1 MVLHFLYYYV
11 LGIRDLESIIK
22 GTKSMTYTYV
32 NPKVALM
39 GAGCVK
45 EIGNHAT
52 DLGGTKALI
61 VSGKS
66 THGGKLAK
74 DMRKILEDAGL
85 KAVIFSG
92 ADPNPTDTS
101 AMEGADIYRKENC
114 NIIVAVG
121 GGSPIDCAKAIGIVV
136 YNGGVIND
144 YEGMGKVTKG
154 TPPLIAVNTTAGT
167 ASEMT
172 SFAVITDTKRRIKM
186 AIADA
191 RITPDVAVND
201 PELMVSMSPALTAA
215 TGMDAL
221 THAVEAYVSTMATP
235 TTDAAAIKAI
245 ELISKYLRKAVAHG
259 EDVSTRD
266 MMAHAEYLAG
276 VAFNNAS
283 LGYVHSMAH
292 QLGGFYDLPHGV
304 CNAILLPYVEMYN
317 MHVCPERF
325 ACIAKAM
332 GEEIEGLNLEEAA
345 DRAID
350 AIKKLASD
358 IGIPSGL
365 KELGAR
371 EEDLEILAVN
381 AMQDICHLTNP
392 REFSKEDILEIYR
405 KAL

>member
-1 MVLHFLYYYV
+1 
-11 LGIRDLESIIK
+11 
-22 GTKSMTYTYV
+22 MTYTYL

-45 EIGNHAT
+45 EIGRHAK
-52 DLGGTKALI
+52 DLGAKKALI

-66 THGGKLAK
+66 RHGEELARDIHRILGK
-74 DMRKILEDAGL
+74 AGME
-85 KAVIFSG
+85 ATIFAG

-101 AMEGADIYRKENC
+101 VMEGADIYKKEGC
-114 NIIVAVG
+114 NIIIAVG
-121 GGSPIDCAKAIGIVV
+121 GGSPMDCAKAIGIVV
-136 YNGGVIND
+136 YNGGLIND
-144 YEGMGKVTKG
+144 YEGIGKVTKG
-154 TPPLIAVNTTAGT
+154 IPPLITVNTTAGT

-172 SFAVITDTKRRIKM
+172 SFTIITDTKRHIKM
-186 AIADA
+186 AIADP

-201 PELMVSMSPALTAA
+201 PELMVSMPPALTAA

-245 ELISKYLRKAVAHG
+245 ELISKYLREAVAHG
-259 EDVSTRD
+259 EDVKVRD

-276 VAFNNAS
+276 IAFNNAS

-292 QLGGFYDLPHGV
+292 QLGGLYDLPHGV

-317 MHVCPERF
+317 KQVVPERF
-325 ACIAKAM
+325 AEIAKAM
-332 GEEIEGLNLEEAA
+332 GENIEGLTQEEAA

-350 AIKKLASD
+350 AIKKIAAD

-371 EEDLEILAVN
+371 EEDLELLAEN
-381 AMQDICHLTNP
+381 TMQDICRLTNP
-392 REFSKEDILEIYR
+392 RELSKEDIIEIYR
-405 KAL
+405 KAM

>member
-1 MVLHFLYYYV
+1 MTEN
-11 LGIRDLESIIK
+11 R
-22 GTKSMTYTYV
+22 TYTYL

-45 EIGNHAT
+45 EIGRHAK
-52 DLGGTKALI
+52 DFGATKALI

-66 THGGKLAK
+66 RHGEELAR
-74 DMRKILEDAGL
+74 DIYYILEDAGL
-85 KAVIFSG
+85 EATIFAG

-101 AMEGADIYRKENC
+101 VMEGADIYRKEDC
-114 NIIVAVG
+114 NMIIAVG
-121 GGSPIDCAKAIGIVV
+121 GGSPMDCAKAVGIIV
-136 YNGGVIND
+136 YNGGMIND
-144 YEGMGKVTKG
+144 YEGVGKVKKG
-154 TPPLIAVNTTAGT
+154 IPPLITVNTTAGT

-172 SFAVITDTKRRIKM
+172 SFTIITDTDRHIKM
-186 AIADA
+186 AIVDP

-201 PELMVSMSPALTAA
+201 PELMVSMPPALTAS

-245 ELISKYLRKAVAHG
+245 ELISKYLPEAVAHG
-259 EDVSTRD
+259 EDVRTRD

-276 VAFNNAS
+276 IAFNNAS

-292 QLGGFYDLPHGV
+292 QLGGFYNLPHGV

-317 MHVCPERF
+317 KQVCPERF
-325 ACIAKAM
+325 SDIAKAM
-332 GEEIEGLNLEEAA
+332 GEKVEGLSPDKAA
-345 DRAID
+345 DKAID

-371 EEDLEILAVN
+371 EEDLELLAEN
-381 AMQDICHLTNP
+381 AMQDICRLTNP
-392 REFSKEDILEIYR
+392 RELSKEDIVEIYR
-405 KAL
+405 KAM

>member
-1 MVLHFLYYYV
+1 MTEN
-11 LGIRDLESIIK
+11 R
-22 GTKSMTYTYV
+22 TYTYL

-45 EIGNHAT
+45 EIGRHAK

-66 THGGKLAK
+66 RHGEELAR
-74 DMRKILEDAGL
+74 DIYYILEDAGL
-85 KAVIFSG
+85 EATIFAG

-101 AMEGADIYRKENC
+101 VMEGADIYRKEDC
-114 NIIVAVG
+114 NMIIAVG
-121 GGSPIDCAKAIGIVV
+121 GGSPMDCAKAVGIVV
-136 YNGGVIND
+136 YNGGLIND
-144 YEGMGKVTKG
+144 YEGVGKVTKG
-154 TPPLIAVNTTAGT
+154 IPPLITVNTTAGT

-172 SFAVITDTKRRIKM
+172 SFTIITDTDRHIKM
-186 AIADA
+186 AIVDP

-201 PELMVSMSPALTAA
+201 PELMVSMPPALTAA

-245 ELISKYLRKAVAHG
+245 ELISKYLPEAVAHG
-259 EDVSTRD
+259 EDVRTRD

-276 VAFNNAS
+276 IAFNNAS

-292 QLGGFYDLPHGV
+292 QLGGFYNLPHGV

-317 MHVCPERF
+317 KQVCPERF
-325 ACIAKAM
+325 SDIAKAM
-332 GEEIEGLNLEEAA
+332 GEKVEGLSPDKAA
-345 DRAID
+345 DKAID
-350 AIKKLASD
+350 AIKKLAAD

-371 EEDLEILAVN
+371 EEDLELLAEN
-381 AMQDICHLTNP
+381 AMQDICRLTNP
-392 REFSKEDILEIYR
+392 RDLSKEEIIEIYR
-405 KAL
+405 KAM

>member
-1 MVLHFLYYYV
+1 
-11 LGIRDLESIIK
+11 
-22 GTKSMTYTYV
+22 MTFTYL

-45 EIGNHAT
+45 EIGGHAK

-61 VSGKS
+61 VCGKS
-66 THGGKLAK
+66 RHGEELAR
-74 DMRKILEDAGL
+74 DVHAILEKAGL
-85 KAVIFSG
+85 EATIFAG
-92 ADPNPTDTS
+92 ADPNPTDNS
-101 AMEGADIYRKENC
+101 VMEGAEIYRKEDC
-114 NIIVAVG
+114 NIVIAVG
-121 GGSPIDCAKAIGIVV
+121 GGSPMDCAKAVGIIA
-136 YNGGVIND
+136 YNGGLIKD
-144 YEGMGKVTKG
+144 YEGVGKVTKG
-154 TPPLIAVNTTAGT
+154 IPPLITVNTTAGT

-172 SFAVITDTKRRIKM
+172 SFTIITDTDRHLKM
-186 AIADA
+186 AIVDP

-201 PELMVSMSPALTAA
+201 PELMVSMPPALTAA

-245 ELISKYLRKAVAHG
+245 ELISKYLREAVSHG
-259 EDVSTRD
+259 EEVRTRD

-276 VAFNNAS
+276 IAFNNAS

-292 QLGGFYDLPHGV
+292 QLGGFYNLPHGV

-317 MHVCPERF
+317 MQVVPERF
-325 ACIAKAM
+325 ADIAQAM
-332 GEEIEGLNLEEAA
+332 GEKIEGLAPEEAA

-365 KELGAR
+365 KELGAK
-371 EEDLEILAVN
+371 EEDLELLAEN
-381 AMQDICHLTNP
+381 AMKDVCRLTNP
-392 REFSKEDILEIYR
+392 RELTKEDIIEIYKR
-405 KAL
+405 AL

>member
-1 MVLHFLYYYV
+1 
-11 LGIRDLESIIK
+11 
-22 GTKSMTYTYV
+22 MTYTFI

-45 EIGNHAT
+45 DIGIYAKE
-52 DLGGTKALI
+52 LGGTKVLI

-66 THGGKLAK
+66 RHGQDLAE
-74 DMRKILEDAGL
+74 DIQKILEGAGL
-85 KAVIFSG
+85 QTAIFAG

-101 AMEGADIYRKENC
+101 IMEGAELYKKEKC
-114 NIIVAVG
+114 DMIVAVG
-121 GGSPIDCAKAIGIVV
+121 GGSPMDCAKAVGIVAK
-136 YNGGVIND
+136 NGGEIND
-144 YEGMGKVTKG
+144 YEGVGKVVKG
-154 TPPLIAVNTTAGT
+154 IPPLITVNTTAGT

-172 SFAVITDTKRRIKM
+172 SFTIITDTTRHIKM
-186 AIADA
+186 AIVDP

-201 PELMVSMSPALTAA
+201 PELMVSMPPSLTAA

-221 THAVEAYVSTMATP
+221 THAVEAYVSTLATP

-245 ELISKYLRKAVAHG
+245 ELIAKYLPEAVAHG
-259 EDVSTRD
+259 EDIKVRD

-276 VAFNNAS
+276 IAFNNAS

-317 MHVCPERF
+317 KQVIPERF
-325 ACIAKAM
+325 ADIAKAM
-332 GEEIEGLNLEEAA
+332 GENIDGLSPEEAA
-345 DRAID
+345 DKAIE
-350 AIKKLASD
+350 AIKSLAAR

-371 EEDLEILAVN
+371 EQDLELLAEN
-381 AMQDICHLTNP
+381 AMQDVCRLTNP
-392 REFSKEDILEIYR
+392 REFSKEDIIEIYKR
-405 KAL
+405 AM